1 MTVHATRR
9 LLLIAPVTAML
20 AVLVGAA
27 AAQARPVK
35 LIPTALITNSLSF
48 PEGVA
53 VAPDGD
59 IYVADRGNHRVQE
72 LTAAGVFISMFG
84 KEVNQTTKGDIC
96 TAASANVCKA
106 GVAGGAAGAFEQAAS
121 VTVDP
126 SSEDVYVQDGEA
138 SRVVEYTATG
148 EFVLMLGKEVDETTK
163 ANLCTAASNDV
174 CQAGVRE
181 VAGGS
186 EQAAFAFA
194 QFRGNLLAVAGPEH
208 LLYVGDSQRV
218 QKFNAAGE
226 YKGAIS
232 LTAIS
237 SDPES
242 RVTAL
247 TTDAAG
253 NVFLVDKVNVTTS
266 SNVIREFNPGDV
278 EVASFTLASRQPGN
292 ELDIRGLA
300 LDSEGHL
307 AVSAFEAAGGG
318 YGALLDAG
326 TGRLITE
333 FPDPAVSSAIA
344 FGAGAS
350 ADLYAVGNEEV
361 IVYSPVNVA
370 ELLTGGVSCVPGEE
384 HETDETL
391 ACTLKGEVNPWGVS
405 ETEVAFQWGRSPS
418 LGSETAKVPV
428 PDGEVLQ
435 PVSGE
440 VGVVRP
446 NEQAFF
452 FRLVAEDHNVKSPE
466 LLSSETTSISTPIV
480 APRII
485 GSPSVSF
492 VKASSAVAFAE
503 LNPENAPTRY
513 EFQYGPCEDL
523 EACPGVL
530 QTPTVESGE
539 YGKIATT
546 QEITGLQPAT
556 TYHYRLLAVSK
567 NAGATEE
574 KTAVGATASFT
585 TGPAAIVT
593 AATAPAQQV
602 AATSAVVSG
611 TVNPDGQPATYTF
624 ELGVYAG
631 RETSYGVV
639 LSGAVPATSGPVPEA
654 FTLTGLQ
661 PGTTYAYRI
670 AIASGY
676 GSATGE
682 PQTFTTQ
689 GLPAV
694 LNAPAPLAML
704 TTPSIAFPP
713 AVAVKP
719 LPKALTNAQKL
730 AKALKACNRK
740 PKKQRAACKK
750 QARRKYTKPKQA
762 NRNKRG

>member
-9 LLLIAPVTAML
+9 LFLIAPVAAIL
-20 AVLVGAA
+20 ALLVGAA

-35 LIPTALITNSLSF
+35 LIPTGNITNSFAF
-48 PEGVA
+48 PESVA
-53 VAPDGD
+53 VAPNGNL
-59 IYVADRGNHRVQE
+59 YVSDRGHGRIQE
-72 LTAAGVFISMFG
+72 LTPSGVFVLMFGWDVNKTKVEANAPQAEKNVCTAASEDECQAGVPGTAAGQFDLAFSLAVDPSDGGVYVQEADTGNYRVDRYTAEGRFEWMIG
-84 KEVNQTTKGDIC
+84 KEVN
-96 TAASANVCKA
+96 A
-106 GVAGGAAGAFEQAAS
+106 
-121 VTVDP
+121 
-126 SSEDVYVQDGEA
+126 
-138 SRVVEYTATG
+138 
-148 EFVLMLGKEVDETTK
+148 TTK
-163 ANLCTAASNDV
+163 ANLCTAASKNL
-174 CQAGVRE
+174 CQRGIQSTP
-181 VAGGS
+181 GS
-186 EQAAFAFA
+186 SEEAAFDFA
-194 QFRGNLLAVAGPEH
+194 NLRGNLLAVAGPEH

-232 LTAIS
+232 LTGIS
-237 SDPES
+237 TDPES
-242 RVTAL
+242 QVTAL
-247 TTDAAG
+247 TTDASG
-253 NVFLVDKVNVTTS
+253 NVFLVDRVNATAS
-266 SNVIREFNPGDV
+266 STVVIREFNPGDA
-278 EVASFTLASRQPGN
+278 EVASITLARRQPGTLLGGD
-292 ELDIRGLA
+292 ELEIRALA

-307 AVSAFEAAGGG
+307 AVVAFESGVGK
-318 YGALLDAG
+318 YGALLDVG
-326 TGRLITE
+326 TGRLITS
-333 FPDPAVSSAIA
+333 FPSRSSGIA

-391 ACTLKGEVNPWGVS
+391 ACTLNGEVNPWGVT
-405 ETEVAFQWGRSPS
+405 ETEVAFQWGRSPA

-452 FRLVAEDHNVKSPE
+452 FRLVGEDHNVKSPE
-466 LLSSETTSISTPIV
+466 QLSSETTSFQTPIV

-485 GSPSVSF
+485 GSPAVSF
-492 VKASSAVAFAE
+492 VKAASAVAFAE

-530 QTPTVESGE
+530 QTPAVQSEE
-539 YGKIATT
+539 YGKIETT

-567 NAGATEE
+567 NAAASEE
-574 KTAVGATASFT
+574 KTAAGATASFT
-585 TGPAAIVT
+585 TGPAPIVT

-624 ELGVYAG
+624 ELGVYAAG
-631 RETSYGVV
+631 ATSYGVV
-639 LSGAVPATSGPVPEA
+639 LSGAVPATSGLVPEA

-676 GSATGE
+676 GTATGQ

-694 LNAPAPLAML
+694 LNAPIVLAQVPLPA
-704 TTPSIAFPP
+704 IAFPAEVPP
-713 AVAVKP
+713 AKPSTCKRGYKRDKHSKCVK
-719 LPKALTNAQKL
+719 
-730 AKALKACNRK
+730 AKTKK
-740 PKKQRAACKK
+740 PKLKHTKK
-750 QARRKYTKPKQA
+750 GKKK
-762 NRNKRG
+762 